1 MHTKL
6 IKAPMRRSR
15 RRYTEEFKKQATEAC
30 LIPGVSIASVALANG
45 LNANL
50 LRRWVTE
57 RQEAV
62 AGSVT
67 LPDQHPLEI
76 TEPSIPGLVPITVA
90 MPEIPPSGEIK
101 IEIHRNQM
109 LISITWPV
117 SQSTSCADE
126 VPPVLVPRAF

>member
-1 MHTKL
+1 MHTNL

-15 RRYTEEFKKQATEAC
+15 RRYTEEFKKQAIEAC
-30 LIPGVSIASVALANG
+30 LQPGVSMASVALANG

-57 RQEAV
+57 RHEEA

-67 LPDQHPLEI
+67 SPDQHPLEI
-76 TEPSIPGLVPITVA
+76 AEPSTPGLVPITVA
-90 MPEIPPSGEIK
+90 IPVMAPSGEIK
-101 IEIHRNQM
+101 IEIHRSQT

-117 SQSTSCADE
+117 SQSTSCAEWLRD
-126 VPPVLVPRAF
+126 LLR

>member
-90 MPEIPPSGEIK
+90 MPETLPSDEIK
-101 IEIHRNQM
+101 IEIHRSQT
-109 LISITWPV
+109 LISITWAV
-117 SQSTSCADE
+117 SQSTSCTDWLRE
-126 VPPVLVPRAF
+126 LLR

>member
-15 RRYTEEFKKQATEAC
+15 RRYTDEFKKQAIDAC
-30 LIPGVSIASVALANG
+30 LQPGISMASVALANG

-57 RQEAV
+57 RQEEA
-62 AGSVT
+62 AGSAI
-67 LPDQHPLEI
+67 LPDQRPLEI
-76 TEPSIPGLVPITVA
+76 AEPTTPGLVPITVA
-90 MPEIPPSGEIK
+90 MPEMVPSGEIK
-101 IEIHRNQM
+101 IEIHRSQM

-117 SQSTSCADE
+117 AQSASCAE
-126 VPPVLVPRAF
+126 WLRELLR

>member
-15 RRYTEEFKKQATEAC
+15 RRYTEEFKKQAIEAC
-30 LIPGVSIASVALANG
+30 LQPGISMASVALANG

-50 LRRWVTE
+50 LRRWVIE

-90 MPEIPPSGEIK
+90 MPEMPPSGEIK
-101 IEIHRNQM
+101 IEIHRNQT
-109 LISITWPV
+109 LISISWPV
-117 SQSTSCADE
+117 SQSTSCADW
-126 VPPVLVPRAF
+126 LRDLLR

>member
-1 MHTKL
+1 MHTNL

-117 SQSTSCADE
+117 SQSTSCADW
-126 VPPVLVPRAF
+126 LRDLLR

>member
-90 MPEIPPSGEIK
+90 MPETAPVSEIK
-101 IEIHRNQM
+101 IEIHRSQM
-109 LISITWPV
+109 LISIIWPG
-117 SQSTSCADE
+117 SQSTSCADW
-126 VPPVLVPRAF
+126 LRDLLR

>member
-90 MPEIPPSGEIK
+90 MPETAPSGEIK
-101 IEIHRNQM
+101 IEIHRSQM

-117 SQSTSCADE
+117 SQSTSCADW
-126 VPPVLVPRAF
+126 LRDLLR

>member
-15 RRYTEEFKKQATEAC
+15 RRYTDEFKKQAIEAC
-30 LIPGVSIASVALANG
+30 LQPGISMASVALANG

-57 RQEAV
+57 RQDEA
-62 AGSVT
+62 AGSAI
-67 LPDQHPLEI
+67 LPNQGPLEI
-76 TEPSIPGLVPITVA
+76 AEPTPPGLVPITVV
-90 MPEIPPSGEIK
+90 MPETHPSGEIEIK
-101 IEIHRNQM
+101 IHRNQM

-117 SQSTSCADE
+117 SQSTSCADWLRE
-126 VPPVLVPRAF
+126 LLR

>member
-15 RRYTEEFKKQATEAC
+15 RRYTEEFKKQAIEAC
-30 LIPGVSIASVALANG
+30 LQPGVSMASVALANG

-50 LRRWVTE
+50 LRRWVIE

-62 AGSVT
+62 AGRVT

-76 TEPSIPGLVPITVA
+76 TDQPVLAGVCFTNQHFLGSELAHLRRAKLVCT
-90 MPEIPPSGEIK
+90 G
-101 IEIHRNQM
+101 IEIVR
-109 LISITWPV
+109 P
-117 SQSTSCADE
+117 E
-126 VPPVLVPRAF
+126 

>member
-15 RRYTEEFKKQATEAC
+15 RRYTEEFKKQAIEAC
-30 LIPGVSIASVALANG
+30 LQPGVSMASVALAKG

-50 LRRWVTE
+50 LRRWIIE

-90 MPEIPPSGEIK
+90 MPEMPPSGEIK
-101 IEIHRNQM
+101 IEIHRNQT
-109 LISITWPV
+109 LISISWPV
-117 SQSTSCADE
+117 SQSTSCADW
-126 VPPVLVPRAF
+126 LRDLLR

>member
-50 LRRWVTE
+50 LRR
-57 RQEAV
+57 
-62 AGSVT
+62 SVT
-67 LPDQHPLEI
+67 QRR
-76 TEPSIPGLVPITVA
+76 SRFGWR
-90 MPEIPPSGEIK
+90 SS
-101 IEIHRNQM
+101 R
-109 LISITWPV
+109 LI
-117 SQSTSCADE
+117 
-126 VPPVLVPRAF
+126 

>member
-1 MHTKL
+1 M
-6 IKAPMRRSR
+6 IP
-15 RRYTEEFKKQATEAC
+15 AT
-30 LIPGVSIASVALANG
+30 LFGGHHFLSVSNYSPDGHERTLT
-45 LNANL
+45 L

-117 SQSTSCADE
+117 SQSTSCADW
-126 VPPVLVPRAF
+126 LRDLLR

>member
-15 RRYTEEFKKQATEAC
+15 RRYTEEFKKQAIEAC
-30 LIPGVSIASVALANG
+30 LQPGISMASVALANG

-67 LPDQHPLEI
+67 LPDQHPLEVA
-76 TEPSIPGLVPITVA
+76 EPTTPGLVPITVA
-90 MPEIPPSGEIK
+90 MPEIPHSGEIK
-101 IEIHRNQM
+101 IEIHRNQT

-117 SQSTSCADE
+117 AQSTTCAE
-126 VPPVLVPRAF
+126 WLRELLR

>member
-1 MHTKL
+1 MQTKL

-117 SQSTSCADE
+117 SQSTSCADW
-126 VPPVLVPRAF
+126 LRDLLR

>member
-109 LISITWPV
+109 LIAITWPV
-117 SQSTSCADE
+117 SQSTSCADW
-126 VPPVLVPRAF
+126 LRDLLR

>member
-67 LPDQHPLEI
+67 LPDQPPLGM

-117 SQSTSCADE
+117 SQSTSCADW
-126 VPPVLVPRAF
+126 LRDLLR

>member
-15 RRYTEEFKKQATEAC
+15 RRYTDEFKKQAIEAC
-30 LIPGVSIASVALANG
+30 LQPGISMASVALANG

-57 RQEAV
+57 RQEEA
-62 AGSVT
+62 AGSAI
-67 LPDQHPLEI
+67 LPDQRPLEI
-76 TEPSIPGLVPITVA
+76 AEPTTPGLVPITVA
-90 MPEIPPSGEIK
+90 MPETPPSGEIK

-117 SQSTSCADE
+117 LQSTSCAAWLRD
-126 VPPVLVPRAF
+126 LLR

>member
-1 MHTKL
+1 MSNK
-6 IKAPMRRSR
+6 
-15 RRYTEEFKKQATEAC
+15 RYTEEFKKQAIAAC
-30 LIPGVSIASVALANG
+30 LQPGISMASVALANG

-57 RQEAV
+57 RQEAT

-117 SQSTSCADE
+117 SQSTSCADW
-126 VPPVLVPRAF
+126 LRDLLR

>member
-15 RRYTEEFKKQATEAC
+15 RRYTEEFKKQAIEAC
-30 LIPGVSIASVALANG
+30 LQPGISMASVALANG

-117 SQSTSCADE
+117 SQSTSCADW
-126 VPPVLVPRAF
+126 LRDLLR

>member
-15 RRYTEEFKKQATEAC
+15 RRYTDEFKKQAIEAC
-30 LIPGVSIASVALANG
+30 LQPGISMASVALANG

-57 RQEAV
+57 RQDEA
-62 AGSVT
+62 AGSAI
-67 LPDQHPLEI
+67 LPDQRPLEI
-76 TEPSIPGLVPITVA
+76 AEPTTPGLVPITVA
-90 MPEIPPSGEIK
+90 MPETPPSGEIK
-101 IEIHRNQM
+101 IEVHRNQM

-117 SQSTSCADE
+117 LQSTSCAAWLRD
-126 VPPVLVPRAF
+126 LLR

>member
-90 MPEIPPSGEIK
+90 MPETPPSGEIK

-117 SQSTSCADE
+117 SQSTSCADW
-126 VPPVLVPRAF
+126 LRDLLR

>member
-117 SQSTSCADE
+117 SQSTSCADW
-126 VPPVLVPRAF
+126 LRDLLR

>member
-15 RRYTEEFKKQATEAC
+15 RRYTEEFKKQAIEAC
-30 LIPGVSIASVALANG
+30 LQPGVSMASIALANG

-57 RQEAV
+57 RHEEV

-67 LPDQHPLEI
+67 LPDQRLLEI
-76 TEPSIPGLVPITVA
+76 AEQSTPGLVPITVA
-90 MPEIPPSGEIK
+90 MPEPVPSGEIK
-101 IEIHRNQM
+101 IEIHRSQA

-117 SQSTSCADE
+117 AQSTSCADW
-126 VPPVLVPRAF
+126 LRDLLR